1 MPSAVEL
8 AIPLIQRYESCV
20 LKAYPDPGTGGA
32 PWTVGWGS
40 TGPSINPCTIW
51 TQEQADRRFLEDVS
65 EFAAEVSE
73 AVKVPTEPYQM
84 AALISLAYNIGMTAF
99 RKSTLLKLLNQG
111 HYAEAGKQ
119 FPRWNRAGGRV
130 MKGLTNRRNA
140 EAALFGGII

>member
-1 MPSAVEL
+1 MNAVEL
-8 AIPLIQRYESCV
+8 AIPFIKKYEDCR
-20 LKAYPDPGTGGA
+20 LKAYPDPGTGGD
-32 PWTVGWGS
+32 PWTIGFGS
-40 TGPSINPCTIW
+40 TGPGINPGTIW
-51 TQEQADRRFLEDVS
+51 TQEQADSRFLEDVN
-65 EFAAEVSE
+65 EFAAEVAE
-73 AVKVPTEPYQM
+73 LVKVPTEPYQM

-130 MKGLTNRRNA
+130 MRGLTNRRNA